1 MKIGVFFIGRPAESG
16 GLYQYSLC
24 ILESLRKR
32 NDKIIV
38 FSTGDTGFPR
48 KDYGAFF
55 QSNLFI
61 YLTRIIRSVNTLFG
75 KPKQTKQTPTERTT
89 FTPKNSIKSSLY
101 SRLLNL
107 IVKLNRVSLLIFT
120 APSDLSFKLKTP
132 YIMPVHDL
140 QHRLNPQFPEV
151 SADGILERREYLYS
165 NAIPHA
171 TAILAD
177 SEIGREDILSFYSV
191 NREKVKV
198 LPHVPPTYL
207 RNDYTEEERKII
219 AEKYHLPDRFLFYP
233 ANFWRHKNHEL
244 MIEALYYIKTHHRL
258 IIPAVFVGS
267 NPVAYGVFENILELI
282 KRYGIEDQTM
292 FLGYIP
298 NEDMGC
304 LYQLADALV
313 MPTYFGPTNLP
324 YLEAFFTGCPVIGS
338 NIRGIREQVGDGG
351 LLVNPDSPE
360 DLADAILK
368 IWNDAMLRETLIQRG
383 YDKAK
388 AWNFDR
394 FSETLNHIIDEVAI

>member
-267 NPVAYGVFENILELI
+267 NPVAYGMFENILELI

-292 FLGYIP
+292 FPGYIP

>member
-244 MIEALYYIKTHHRL
+244 IIEALYYIKTHHRL

-368 IWNDAMLRETLIQRG
+368 IWNDAMLRETIIQRG

-394 FSETLNHIIDEVAI
+394 FSETINHIIDEVAI